1 MKKIG
6 KVIGIILGITV
17 VVCGVIVISG
27 YIGERNEPD
36 LATMQA
42 EEKNLNEEISAKMKN
57 IDLSNFQAEDLDGNI
72 VTQEVFSK
80 NKITLIDIWT
90 TDCSPCIEGMPDLAK
105 LQKENLEGVGIFTVC
120 QDSAY
125 SEEAQKFAKEL
136 MADNDNIP
144 TLIPDKKLMN
154 GLCDHIIAYPTHLF
168 VDSKGKVIGEDYV
181 GGTSTEQLKAEIFK
195 RLEMAE
201 KNKK

>member
-6 KVIGIILGITV
+6 KITGIIVGIIV
-17 VVCGVIVISG
+17 VLYGVMVICG
-27 YIGERNEPD
+27 YIGARNEPD

-42 EEKNLNEEISAKMKN
+42 EEKKLNEEISAKMKN

-72 VTQEVFSK
+72 VTPEIFSK

-90 TDCSPCIEGMPDLAK
+90 TDCSPCIDGMPDLAK
-105 LQKENLEGVGIFTVC
+105 LQKENLEGVGILTVC
-120 QDSAY
+120 QDAAY
-125 SEEAQKFAKEL
+125 SEKAEKFAKKL
-136 MADNDNIP
+136 MSDNDNIL

-154 GLCDHIIAYPTHLF
+154 GLCDHIMAYPTHLF
-168 VDSKGKVIGEDYV
+168 VDSKGKVIGDYYV
-181 GGTSTEQLKAEIFK
+181 GGTSTEELKEEIFK

-201 KNKK
+201 KNKE